1 MYNNATIIKLEP
13 TNTTVGRS
21 AASSVRSATFEE
33 AFGEYSEL
41 RGGRRKKRQDRKMDR
56 IEARKE
62 RQTARIEARK
72 EKRLTRVGAKDDVR
86 SERQDRRIARKSD
99 KRLGRQQRRTDVMEA
114 RQGRRTGRMEQ
125 VQDRRTARKGK
136 RIERRA
142 LGKEDDYETEDTQTT
157 PTGVEPVSRPVD
169 SNEQGGGGGS
179 PVPSEQGGGSSD
191 QQSGGGY
198 SDEQGGGYSDEQG
211 GGSAPTGGGSS
222 DEQSGGG
229 YSDEGYSDEQSGGY
243 SDEGYS
249 DEQSGGYSDEEG
261 SDSGEYSDETEMGD
275 YGTEDE
281 YDYSEPFDG
290 IPVDASFSEMDDSK
304 QAAQKINV
312 SPTLQDLVNKVEWN
326 KELVARLEAKRTQGV
341 TNPSEVSKSIIDRK
355 KRINEL
361 QAQLETYLGFA
372 GSYSGA
378 NGMSERQV
386 NNEVARRRM
395 EVSKAQK
402 VARAIRR
409 GNKNE
414 RYVAKMTNRSLSTK
428 RQGSHGGD
436 TTPVDIDMKPEFS
449 NRRIVIPASEFSGTG
464 ITGLDNA
471 GDFDAREIDIKLGAD
486 GNLREPYGIDNDFY
500 YGVNGETS
508 RKINWKGV
516 IVGIAVGALAIY
528 GIKKYNLLKK

>member
-1 MYNNATIIKLEP
+1 MYNNATIITLEP

-62 RQTARIEARK
+62 RKTGRIEARK
-72 EKRLTRVGAKDDVR
+72 EKRLARVGAKDDVR

-114 RQGRRTGRMEQ
+114 RQGRRTGRMEL

-142 LGKEDDYETEDTQTT
+142 LGKDEELENEDTLTT
-157 PTGVEPVSRPVD
+157 PTGVEPVTRPV
-169 SNEQGGGGGS
+169 GTT
-179 PVPSEQGGGSSD
+179 EQGGGSPQPTPEQGGGSG
-191 QQSGGGY
+191 QEQGGGSGQEQGGGY
-198 SDEQGGGYSDEQG
+198 ADEQGGGYADEQGGGYADEQGGGYSEEGDSQDYG
-211 GGSAPTGGGSS
+211 
-222 DEQSGGG
+222 
-229 YSDEGYSDEQSGGY
+229 DEGYSEEGSGN
-243 SDEGYS
+243 SAS
-249 DEQSGGYSDEEG
+249 SEEG

-275 YGTEDE
+275 YGTEDDG

-290 IPVDASFSEMDDSK
+290 IPVDASFSEMDDSGHS
-304 QAAQKINV
+304 AQKINV
-312 SPTLQDLVNKVEWN
+312 NPNLQDLVNKVEWN

>member
-1 MYNNATIIKLEP
+1 MYNNATIITLEP

-62 RQTARIEARK
+62 RKTGRIEARK
-72 EKRLTRVGAKDDVR
+72 EKRLARVGAKDDVR

-114 RQGRRTGRMEQ
+114 RQGRRTGRMEL

-142 LGKEDDYETEDTQTT
+142 LGKDEELENEDTLTT
-157 PTGVEPVSRPVD
+157 PTGVEPVTRPV
-169 SNEQGGGGGS
+169 GTT
-179 PVPSEQGGGSSD
+179 EQGGGSPQPTPDEGGGSG
-191 QQSGGGY
+191 QEQGGGSGQEQGGGSGQEQGGGY
-198 SDEQGGGYSDEQG
+198 ADEQGGGYADEQGGGYSEEGDSQDYG
-211 GGSAPTGGGSS
+211 
-222 DEQSGGG
+222 
-229 YSDEGYSDEQSGGY
+229 DEGYS
-243 SDEGYS
+243 
-249 DEQSGGYSDEEG
+249 EEG
-261 SDSGEYSDETEMGD
+261 SGNSASSEEESDSGEYSDETEMGD
-275 YGTEDE
+275 YGTEDDG

-290 IPVDASFSEMDDSK
+290 ISLDDSFSEMDDSGHS
-304 QAAQKINV
+304 AQKINV
-312 SPTLQDLVNKVEWN
+312 NPNLQDLVNKVEWN

-395 EVSKAQK
+395 EVNKAKK
-402 VARAIRR
+402 VARSIRR
-409 GNKNE
+409 EAKDG
-414 RYVAKMTNRSLSTK
+414 RTMAKMTNRSIATK
-428 RQGSHGGD
+428 MRRNHGGD
-436 TTPVDIDMKPEFS
+436 TTPVDIDLKPEFS
-449 NRRIVIPASEFSGTG
+449 SRRIVVPASEFSGTG